1 MNPLYLHPHKHGVVL
16 AVRVNPKSSKSKI
29 AGIIGEELKITL
41 NAPPVDGKANKELTK
56 LLSKTFSIP
65 KSNITLLSGETSRS
79 KRLLLNGLDAQ
90 DVIDILGMILKK

>member
-29 AGIIGEELKITL
+29 TGIIGEELKITL
-41 NAPPVDGKANKELTK
+41 NAPPIDGKANKELIK

-65 KSNITLLSGETSRS
+65 KSKITLLSGESSRS
-79 KRLLLNGLDAQ
+79 KRILLNTLDAQ
-90 DVIDILGMILKK
+90 DVINSLGVFLKK